1 MRNFRCMGPSIWG
14 RTFFFKERVRALAA
28 GGIRKEARVY
38 KTNARLC
45 GSDRGGEQ
53 QE

>member
-1 MRNFRCMGPSIWG
+1 MRCLNTVP
-14 RTFFFKERVRALAA
+14 RTPGAHN
-28 GGIRKEARVY
+28 RKEARVY

-53 QE
+53 QEQHHVPRDL